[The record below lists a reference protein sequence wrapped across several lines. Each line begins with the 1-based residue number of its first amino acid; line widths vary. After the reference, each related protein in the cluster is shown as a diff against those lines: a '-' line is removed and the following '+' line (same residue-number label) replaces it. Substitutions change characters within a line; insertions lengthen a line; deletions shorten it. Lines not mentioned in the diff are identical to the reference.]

1 MHGAQARAPSKV
13 VVNQKRNDFCLKKSA
28 SRARELHFHFST
40 KTDIFRLG
48 KGPSTRNVETSHAR
62 APKMEVGRDRKWVV
76 FGGPF
81 CSDERLA
88 QTRVRFQ
95 TKSERI
101 ARDIPKKT
109 TAIVKQAGGQ
119 K

>member
-1 MHGAQARAPSKV
+1 MEDCLSKT
-13 VVNQKRNDFCLKKSA
+13 SA
-28 SRARELHFHFST
+28 SRARELHFHFLT
-40 KTDIFRLG
+40 KTIIFRLG

-88 QTRVRFQ
+88 QTRARFQ

-101 ARDIPKKT
+101 ARDIPKKM
-109 TAIVKQAGGQ
+109 TAIVKQAGG
-119 K
+119 KK